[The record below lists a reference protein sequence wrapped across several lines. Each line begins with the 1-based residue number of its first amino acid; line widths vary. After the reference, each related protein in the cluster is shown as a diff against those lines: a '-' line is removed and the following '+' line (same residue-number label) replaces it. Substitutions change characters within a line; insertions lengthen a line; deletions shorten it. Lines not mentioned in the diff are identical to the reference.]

1 MMYKCFNSDCPATI
15 SISESVSSKFKF
27 ACRDHVKRA
36 ADNERFQETQF
47 DSKIGPGTDPKVYE
61 RGYVGFG
68 QSRKAKMLVQDGKAN
83 TPVFT
88 KSYKRLMIEKAEAEL
103 AGHENSKEILKI
115 LNQDVRDSNSG
126 TAK

>member
-1 MMYKCFNSDCPATI
+1 MIITCTGIGCLAKIEIAGHVSPSAT
-15 SISESVSSKFKF
+15 FT
-27 ACRDHVKRA
+27 CRDHVKKA

-47 DSKIGPGTDPKVYE
+47 DSKIGSGTDPKAYE

-68 QSRKAKMLVQDGKAN
+68 QSRKANMLVQDGKVN
-83 TPVFT
+83 TPIT